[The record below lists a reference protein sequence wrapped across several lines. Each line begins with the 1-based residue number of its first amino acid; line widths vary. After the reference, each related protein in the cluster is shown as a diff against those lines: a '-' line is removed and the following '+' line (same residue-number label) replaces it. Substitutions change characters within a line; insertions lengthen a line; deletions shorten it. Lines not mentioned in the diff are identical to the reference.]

1 MTTADR
7 GSSGELSPIRIRLEE
22 LHRRYQAFRE
32 GTVATYIPE
41 LANANPDW
49 FAICLATTDGFVY
62 EVGDFAQPFTIQS
75 ISKPF
80 VYGLA
85 LEDNGRDALLT
96 KVGVEP
102 SGDAFNAI
110 SLHKASGRPLNP
122 MINAGAI
129 ATTGQVR
136 ASSPAERFERIRACI
151 GRFAGRPVDV
161 DVGVYESESR
171 TGHRNRAIGHLLRNF
186 DVLTEDPMA
195 DVEVYFRQCAIS
207 VTCRDLAVMAAT
219 LANHGVNPMTGE
231 RAISGDD
238 VECVLSVMASCGM
251 YDYAGGW
258 IYHVG
263 MPAKSGVA
271 GGVMAVLPG
280 QLGIG
285 VFSPRL
291 DDHGN
296 SARAIRVCEELS
308 RLWDLHQFDPPPGA
322 HHAMRL
328 AYTAADHGSTRS
340 RSVAERACLRRHG
353 ERIRVVELQ
362 GSLVFSSTERIVR
375 ELADRDLPSFL
386 VIDCHHVTEVNAAAA
401 ALLCELSD
409 RFAARGTTVLLTH
422 AAHLEPLD
430 AAFRRHDPR
439 SPAESRLRFQTTD
452 DALEWCE
459 DTVLERSMP
468 SPPPRTLDRLA
479 DHGLARGLAAAQVER
494 LAAIMKPALVRR
506 GHRLVTAGDE
516 AASVILLIRGHASAW
531 ISVPGGRD
539 RRLATFTAGAM
550 VGEMAFAEDSPRSA
564 TVIAESDVECLVLQR
579 SDFESLRDTDPGIHA
594 VVWRNIACA
603 IADKLRKA
611 NHDLGVYDHAPTGR
625 G

>member
-1 MTTADR
+1 MTTDHR
-7 GSSGELSPIRIRLEE
+7 SCDELSPIRIRLEE
-22 LHRRYQAFRE
+22 LHRRYQAFHE

-41 LANANPDW
+41 LAHANPDW
-49 FAICLATTDGFVY
+49 FAICLATTDGFIY

-85 LEDNGRDALLT
+85 LEDNGRNALLT

-110 SLHKASGRPLNP
+110 SLHKTNGRPLNP

-136 ASSPAERFERIRACI
+136 ASSPTERFERIRACI
-151 GRFAGRPVDV
+151 GRFAGRPLEV

-186 DVLTEDPMA
+186 DVLTNDPMA

-219 LANHGVNPMTGE
+219 LANHGLNPMTGE
-231 RAISGDD
+231 RAISGDH

-271 GGVMAVLPG
+271 GGVLAVLPG

-340 RSVAERACLRRHG
+340 RSAAERACLRRHG
-353 ERIRVVELQ
+353 EGIRVVELQ
-362 GSLVFSSTERIVR
+362 GSLMFSSTERIVR
-375 ELADRDLPSFL
+375 DLSNRELPSFL

-401 ALLCELSD
+401 ALLFELAD

-422 AAHLEPLD
+422 ATHLAPLE
-430 AAFRRHDPR
+430 AAFRRHESR
-439 SPAESRLRFQTTD
+439 SPAESRLRFSTTD

-459 DTVLERSMP
+459 DAVLEKAMP

-479 DHGLARGLAAAQVER
+479 DHGLVRGLTATQVER
-494 LAAIMKPALVRR
+494 LAAIMKPMIVRR
-506 GHRLVTAGDE
+506 GDRLVTAGDE
-516 AASVILLIRGHASAW
+516 AASIILLIRGLASAW
-531 ISVPGGRD
+531 NPIPGGRD

-550 VGEMAFAEDSPRSA
+550 VGEMAFAEESPRSA

-579 SDFESLRDTDPGIHA
+579 SDFDSLRDTDPGIHA

-611 NHDLGVYDHAPTGR
+611 NHDLGVYDHAPLSR